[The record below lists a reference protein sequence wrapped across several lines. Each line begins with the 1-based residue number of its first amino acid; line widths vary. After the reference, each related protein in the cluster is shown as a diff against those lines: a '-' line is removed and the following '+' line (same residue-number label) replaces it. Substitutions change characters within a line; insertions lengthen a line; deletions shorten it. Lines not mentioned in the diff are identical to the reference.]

1 MGILARAVVIREPGD
16 VDVLDLAER
25 EVPDPGPGQL
35 RVAVAAAGLN
45 RADILQR
52 RGFYPAPLGCP
63 EDVPGL
69 EYAGVV
75 ESVGYGVDAYAPGDR
90 VFGIVG
96 GGAMCTH
103 LLVHAAEAMPVPEGM
118 PLDAAAAVPEAFLT
132 AWDALVTQ
140 GEARAGETALV
151 HAVGSGVGTAAVQLC
166 RVLAMAS
173 IGTSRA
179 SLKLARAR
187 ALGMSE
193 GVHITSDG
201 HFAEA
206 VLTLTGRRGVDVVLN
221 SVGASYV
228 QEDMACLASR
238 GREVVLGL
246 LGGSTVEV
254 NLGLLLRK
262 RAKLV
267 GTVLRS
273 RSLEEKIDVASGFA
287 AAMLGRFATG
297 ELVPVVDAV
306 LPISEVRAA
315 HARMESNSTF
325 GKLVLRW

>member
-1 MGILARAVVIREPGD
+1 MGTLSRAVVIREPGD

-25 EVPDPGPGQL
+25 EVPEPGPGQI

-69 EYAGVV
+69 EYAGEV
-75 ESVGYGVDAYAPGDR
+75 ESVGYGVDAYSVGDR

-103 LLVHAAEAMPVPEGM
+103 LLVHAAEAMPVPRGM
-118 PLDAAAAVPEAFLT
+118 ALDVAAAVPEAFLT
-132 AWDALVTQ
+132 AYDALVTQ
-140 GEARAGETALV
+140 GEARPGETALV

-166 RVLAMAS
+166 RVLGLRS
-173 IGTSRA
+173 LGTSRA

-187 ALGMSE
+187 PLGMND
-193 GVHITSDG
+193 GIHITSDG

-206 VLTLTGRRGVDVVLN
+206 VLALTGRRGVDVVLN

-228 QEDMACLASR
+228 QEDMACLALR

-246 LGGSTVEV
+246 LGGSSVEV
-254 NLGLLLRK
+254 NLAVLLRK

-273 RSLEEKIDVASGFA
+273 RSLEEKVDVASGFA

-297 ELVPVVDAV
+297 ELVPVVDV
-306 LPISEVRAA
+306 ILPMSEVRAA
-315 HARMESNSTF
+315 HARMESNTTF
-325 GKLVLRW
+325 GKIVLRW